1 MIRCAIWNPA
11 VTLTPPL
18 VMAKLRFPKDAPS
31 ATAKDRLAV
40 DVEVTVQAMLE
51 MPSLGVIEICAG
63 GTLDR
68 SKQPLEVTVSVGVKE
83 RNTRAGERL
92 IAGACCGPAI
102 ANTVDA
108 DMV

>member
-1 MIRCAIWNPA
+1 MIFDAITNPA
-11 VTLTPPL
+11 MTLRPPL
-18 VMAKLRFPKDAPS
+18 VMAKLRSPKRAPS

-40 DVEVTVQAMLE
+40 DAEVTVQAMLNI
-51 MPSLGVIEICAG
+51 PSLGVIEICAG

-68 SKQPLEVTVSVGVKE
+68 SKQPLEVTVSVGVLE
-83 RNTRAGERL
+83 GNTRAGERL

-108 DMV
+108 DVV